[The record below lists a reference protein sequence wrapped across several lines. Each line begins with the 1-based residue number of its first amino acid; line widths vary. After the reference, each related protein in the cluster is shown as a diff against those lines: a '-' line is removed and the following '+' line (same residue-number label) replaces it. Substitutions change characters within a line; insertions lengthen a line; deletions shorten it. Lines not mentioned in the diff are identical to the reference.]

1 MKIKILKDF
10 SKAADFLNGNFS
22 APTHWPEWN
31 LLVSKHFRT
40 DFYYYGAY
48 EGHDLIGICPI
59 HEVKSGIL
67 SSLYSGQ
74 FHYIPNGGWILSQ
87 KRFISDKE
95 IKLGRFAAFYSS
107 TLPIIDQFN
116 VTYNAKR
123 QGALKTLIIDLYNN
137 LDSIWL
143 NDIDPKKRNKI
154 RKAEKSGLTVQ
165 LINDQI
171 HNFYTFYREA
181 NIKNHLPI
189 LPEDFFYELLNTMH
203 TVNFDVLCA
212 KKDAE
217 PFGIAVIAYD
227 KNYAFYWLG
236 ITIEDKPNLGQG
248 ELLQW
253 EAIKKTKK
261 CGCKFYDLCYIEK
274 ERLPHIYAFK
284 KGFSNTEA
292 DIVLVSKKSFGYKVV
307 NRLKKWL

>member
-1 MKIKILKDF
+1 MRIRILKDF
-10 SKAADFLNGNFS
+10 SKATDFLNGNFS

-31 LLVSKHFRT
+31 VLVSKHFKT

-48 EGHDLIGICPI
+48 EGHDLIGICPV
-59 HEVKSGIL
+59 HEVKNGIL

-95 IKLGRFAAFYSS
+95 IRLGRFASFYSS
-107 TLPIIDQFN
+107 TLPIINEFKVVYN
-116 VTYNAKR
+116 VKR
-123 QGALKTLIIDLYNN
+123 KMLMKTLIVM
-137 LDSIWL
+137 
-143 NDIDPKKRNKI
+143 NDKL
-154 RKAEKSGLTVQ
+154 G
-165 LINDQI
+165 
-171 HNFYTFYREA
+171 NFYTFYRQA
-181 NIKNHLPI
+181 NIKYQLPI
-189 LPEDFFYELLNTMH
+189 LPEDFFYELLNKVQ

-212 KKDAE
+212 KKDEE

-236 ITIEDKPNLGQG
+236 ITIENKPNLGQG

-292 DIVLVSKKSFGYKVV
+292 DIVLASKKSFGYKVV
-307 NRLKKWL
+307 NRLKKWF